1 MLDRGESLDWFSSPE
16 IIIEMVVVGLAA
28 YMFLVHMFSADKP
41 FIEPGLFK
49 DRNFTVGLVLI
60 FLVGIILLATLALLP
75 PFLQSLKGFSVL
87 TTGYVLAPRG
97 FGTMFA
103 MLVVGRLIGKLDTRW
118 LITTGLALT
127 ALSLWEMTHFN
138 LNVDTWTLVRTGIT
152 QGMGLGFIFVPLST
166 VTFSTLA
173 PHYRNEGTAMFSLM
187 RNIGSSIGISVVVTL
202 LSQNTQINHATLAE
216 SINPF
221 RAAMQQLWLPQA
233 WDPGT
238 TAGVSA
244 LNAEVTRQAATIAY
258 LNEFALRMWIAL
270 AAVPLV
276 LLLRAPRQRLQTQ

>member
-1 MLDRGESLDWFSSPE
+1 
-16 IIIEMVVVGLAA
+16 
-28 YMFLVHMFSADKP
+28 
-41 FIEPGLFK
+41 
-49 DRNFTVGLVLI
+49 
-60 FLVGIILLATLALLP
+60 
-75 PFLQSLKGFSVL
+75 
-87 TTGYVLAPRG
+87 
-97 FGTMFA
+97 MFA

-127 ALSLWEMTHFN
+127 ALSLWEMTAFN

-216 SINPF
+216 FINPF
-221 RAAMQQLWLPQA
+221 RSAMQQPWLPQA
-233 WDPGT
+233 WDPAT
-238 TAGVSA
+238 SAGVSA

-258 LNEFALRMWIAL
+258 LNDFALMMWIAL

-276 LLLRAPRQRLQTQ
+276 LLLRAPRQRLQTR